1 MKTIELIAEMQKNLT
16 ALKEQQVNEVSE
28 LEAYKA
34 KQREKVKQL
43 ETSILSALAA
53 FLHEDEVTAPAS
65 VESPVEDAET
75 TSAEAEAALE
85 QAKSLAEKEAA
96 EKKRKADIAEAK
108 ALAAKAKAEQEANGR
123 KELSAAAEKA
133 LKEAADRKAAEDA
146 AKEAA
151 AKEAAAKEAAA
162 KEAAAKEAAAKEAA
176 AKEAAAKEA
185 AAKEAAAKEAAEPT
199 GDDSKLEKLLDKY
212 QHPITLRAIENLK
225 ANGHEAMLKP
235 SRNKMGWFC
244 RSVEANKLIL
254 DETERIIAEEQ
265 KALFADG
272 SGAEQHLKEIGA
284 FAMARKKAST
294 FGRQSAIMDKFPVT
308 LDGIDKSQHMEKLG
322 TAARMCMLGKLF
334 SSDQFK
340 EYLEPYGL
348 TSMAQLPIDKVNE
361 FYQHML
367 TSCMYNVD
375 KEQD

>member
-28 LEAYKA
+28 LEVYKA
-34 KQREKVKQL
+34 KQREKAKQL

-65 VESPVEDAET
+65 VESPVEDVET
-75 TSAEAEAALE
+75 ASAEAEAALE

-108 ALAAKAKAEQEANGR
+108 ALAAKAKAEREENER
-123 KELSAAAEKA
+123 KERAAVAERA

-151 AKEAAAKEAAA
+151 AKEAAAEEAAA
-162 KEAAAKEAAAKEAA
+162 KEAAAKEAVAKEAV
-176 AKEAAAKEA
+176 AKEAV
-185 AAKEAAAKEAAEPT
+185 AKEAAAKEAAEPT
-199 GDDSKLEKLLDKY
+199 GEDSKLEKLLDKY

-244 RSVEANKLIL
+244 GSVEANKLIL
-254 DETERIIAEEQ
+254 DETERIVAEEQ

-308 LDGIDKSQHMEKLG
+308 LDGIDKNQHMEELG
-322 TAARMCMLGKLF
+322 TTARMCMLGKLF

-340 EYLEPYGL
+340 EYLEPFGL

>member
-16 ALKEQQVNEVSE
+16 ALKEQQLTEVSE
-28 LEAYKA
+28 LEVYKA
-34 KQREKVKQL
+34 KQREKARQL

-53 FLHEDEVTAPAS
+53 FLHEDEATTPEP
-65 VESPVEDAET
+65 VESPVEDKEMA
-75 TSAEAEAALE
+75 SAEAEAALK
-85 QAKSLAEKEAA
+85 QAKALAEKEAA

-108 ALAAKAKAEQEANGR
+108 ALADKAKAEQEENER
-123 KELSAAAEKA
+123 KERAAVAERA
-133 LKEAADRKAAEDA
+133 LKKAADRKAAEDA

-162 KEAAAKEAAAKEAA
+162 KEAAAKEAPVED
-176 AKEAAAKEA
+176 
-185 AAKEAAAKEAAEPT
+185 EPT
-199 GDDSKLEKLLDKY
+199 KATSDDSKLEKLLDKY

-225 ANGHEAMLKP
+225 ANGHEAVLKP

-254 DETERIIAEEQ
+254 DETERIVAEEQ

-322 TAARMCMLGKLF
+322 TTARMCMLGKLF

-375 KEQD
+375 KEQE

>member
-16 ALKEQQVNEVSE
+16 ALKEQQLNEVSE
-28 LEAYKA
+28 LEVYKA
-34 KQREKVKQL
+34 KQREKAKQL

-65 VESPVEDAET
+65 VESPVEDVET
-75 TSAEAEAALE
+75 ASAEAEAALE

-108 ALAAKAKAEQEANGR
+108 ALAAKAKAEREENER
-123 KELSAAAEKA
+123 KERAAVAERA

-176 AKEAAAKEA
+176 AKEAAVEDQ
-185 AAKEAAAKEAAEPT
+185 PTGVT

-254 DETERIIAEEQ
+254 DETERIVAEEQ

-308 LDGIDKSQHMEKLG
+308 LDGIDKSQHMEELG
-322 TAARMCMLGKLF
+322 TAARMCMLGRLF

>member
-1 MKTIELIAEMQKNLT
+1 
-16 ALKEQQVNEVSE
+16 
-28 LEAYKA
+28 
-34 KQREKVKQL
+34 
-43 ETSILSALAA
+43 
-53 FLHEDEVTAPAS
+53 
-65 VESPVEDAET
+65 
-75 TSAEAEAALE
+75 
-85 QAKSLAEKEAA
+85 
-96 EKKRKADIAEAK
+96 
-108 ALAAKAKAEQEANGR
+108 
-123 KELSAAAEKA
+123 
-133 LKEAADRKAAEDA
+133 
-146 AKEAA
+146 
-151 AKEAAAKEAAA
+151 
-162 KEAAAKEAAAKEAA
+162 
-176 AKEAAAKEA
+176 
-185 AAKEAAAKEAAEPT
+185 
-199 GDDSKLEKLLDKY
+199 
-212 QHPITLRAIENLK
+212 
-225 ANGHEAMLKP
+225 
-235 SRNKMGWFC
+235 MGWFC

-254 DETERIIAEEQ
+254 DETERIVAEEQ

-322 TAARMCMLGKLF
+322 TTARMCMLGRLF

-375 KEQD
+375 KEQE

>member
-28 LEAYKA
+28 LEVYKA
-34 KQREKVKQL
+34 KQREKAKQL

-53 FLHEDEVTAPAS
+53 FLHEDEVTAPTS
-65 VESPVEDAET
+65 VESPVEDVET
-75 TSAEAEAALE
+75 ASAEAEAALE

-108 ALAAKAKAEQEANGR
+108 ALAAKAKAEQEENER
-123 KELSAAAEKA
+123 KERAAVAEKA

-162 KEAAAKEAAAKEAA
+162 KEAAAKEAV
-176 AKEAAAKEA
+176 
-185 AAKEAAAKEAAEPT
+185 AKEAAEPT
-199 GDDSKLEKLLDKY
+199 GEDSKLEKLLDKY

-254 DETERIIAEEQ
+254 DETERIVAEEQ

-308 LDGIDKSQHMEKLG
+308 LDGIDKNQHMEELG

>member
-1 MKTIELIAEMQKNLT
+1 
-16 ALKEQQVNEVSE
+16 
-28 LEAYKA
+28 
-34 KQREKVKQL
+34 
-43 ETSILSALAA
+43 
-53 FLHEDEVTAPAS
+53 
-65 VESPVEDAET
+65 
-75 TSAEAEAALE
+75 
-85 QAKSLAEKEAA
+85 
-96 EKKRKADIAEAK
+96 
-108 ALAAKAKAEQEANGR
+108 
-123 KELSAAAEKA
+123 
-133 LKEAADRKAAEDA
+133 
-146 AKEAA
+146 
-151 AKEAAAKEAAA
+151 
-162 KEAAAKEAAAKEAA
+162 
-176 AKEAAAKEA
+176 
-185 AAKEAAAKEAAEPT
+185 
-199 GDDSKLEKLLDKY
+199 
-212 QHPITLRAIENLK
+212 
-225 ANGHEAMLKP
+225 
-235 SRNKMGWFC
+235 MGWFC
-244 RSVEANKLIL
+244 RSVGANKLIL
-254 DETERIIAEEQ
+254 DETERIVAEEQ

-375 KEQD
+375 KEQE

>member
-16 ALKEQQVNEVSE
+16 ALKEQQLNEVSE
-28 LEAYKA
+28 LEVYKA
-34 KQREKVKQL
+34 KQKEKA
-43 ETSILSALAA
+43 ETLKASILSAFAA
-53 FLHEDEVTAPAS
+53 FMDEDEVTAPAS
-65 VESPVEDAET
+65 VESPVEDVET
-75 TSAEAEAALE
+75 ASAEAEAALK
-85 QAKSLAEKEAA
+85 QAKALAEKEAA

-108 ALAAKAKAEQEANGR
+108 ALADKAKAEQEENER
-123 KELSAAAEKA
+123 KERAAVAEKA

-151 AKEAAAKEAAA
+151 AKEAAAKEVAA

-185 AAKEAAAKEAAEPT
+185 AVEDKPT
-199 GDDSKLEKLLDKY
+199 VDDSKLEKLLDKY

-254 DETERIIAEEQ
+254 DETERIVAEEQ

-322 TAARMCMLGKLF
+322 TTARMCMLGKLF

-375 KEQD
+375 KERD

>member
-16 ALKEQQVNEVSE
+16 ALKEQHVNEVSE
-28 LEAYKA
+28 LEVYKA
-34 KQREKVKQL
+34 KQREKAKQL

-53 FLHEDEVTAPAS
+53 FLHEDEATTPEP
-65 VESPVEDAET
+65 VESPAEDKETASAE
-75 TSAEAEAALE
+75 AKRMEEEAEAALK
-85 QAKSLAEKEAA
+85 QAKELAEKEAT

-108 ALAAKAKAEQEANGR
+108 VLAAKAKAEQEENER
-123 KELSAAAEKA
+123 KERAAVAERA

-151 AKEAAAKEAAA
+151 AKEAATKEAAV
-162 KEAAAKEAAAKEAA
+162 ED
-176 AKEAAAKEA
+176 
-185 AAKEAAAKEAAEPT
+185 EPKVVT

-254 DETERIIAEEQ
+254 DETERIVAEEQ

-322 TAARMCMLGKLF
+322 TTARMCMLGKLF

>member
-28 LEAYKA
+28 LEVYKA
-34 KQREKVKQL
+34 KQREKAKQL

-65 VESPVEDAET
+65 VESPVEDVET
-75 TSAEAEAALE
+75 ASAEAEAALE

-108 ALAAKAKAEQEANGR
+108 ALAARAKAEQEENER
-123 KELSAAAEKA
+123 KERAAVAEKA

-151 AKEAAAKEAAA
+151 AKEAAAKEAVA
-162 KEAAAKEAAAKEAA
+162 KEAVAKEAV
-176 AKEAAAKEA
+176 
-185 AAKEAAAKEAAEPT
+185 AKEAAAKEAAEPT
-199 GDDSKLEKLLDKY
+199 GEDSKLEKLLDKY

-254 DETERIIAEEQ
+254 GETERIVAEEQ

-308 LDGIDKSQHMEKLG
+308 LDGIDKSQHMEELG
-322 TAARMCMLGKLF
+322 TAARMCMLGRLF